1 MELERRSRPN
11 VERALNDVH
20 KPRPKGGYQAFRTI
34 C

>member
-1 MELERRSRPN
+1 MELERRNRPK

-20 KPRPKGGYQAFRTI
+20 KPPTKGGYQAFHAI